1 MNIHEHSPSTVVNIH
16 EHSWCREHSWIFTV
30 LWTFILITSPVS
42 FTRTRKCIIFA
53 WCVVC
58 GLLLFFRRVG
68 CIVAAIHGALLSAE
82 ASKRGYNMQSISPVS
97 VLVNGAWLCREV
109 ILLETVVDTLEAT
122 VLVSAIDTNIV
133 SSLGDTKSLHDVHS
147 RFTET
152 PPFSHSRHSSEYY
165 YIPLYSALTYG

>member
-1 MNIHEHSPSTVVNIH
+1 MNIHEHSWSTVVNIH
-16 EHSWCREHSWIFTV
+16 EHSWCREHSWTFTIDSCEHSWIFTV

-133 SSLGDTKSLHDVHS
+133 SSLV
-147 RFTET
+147 
-152 PPFSHSRHSSEYY
+152 
-165 YIPLYSALTYG
+165 SALVVCVVTNKKTPLLSYAE